1 MCHMTRLIKHQR
13 RKPAVLQLMLLTSV
27 IVLSYVI
34 MHIRI
39 VLVMQTMYV
48 I

>member
-1 MCHMTRLIKHQR
+1 MCHMTRLIKHRR
-13 RKPAVLQLMLLTSV
+13 RKLAVLQLMLLTSV

-48 I
+48 T

>member
-13 RKPAVLQLMLLTSV
+13 RKLAVLQLMLLTSV